1 MIEDLTDAGF
11 FGDGIRGSRNKG
23 FMKASLLVLLLS
35 ACSPPSSL
43 SLSGTEEAIT
53 TYYTSSSGGGTS
65 GSGNRT
71 ASIAAATGDL
81 LVAFAS
87 VSGNTQTSPTMTDNK
102 GGTYALVGQALW
114 DGSANNMLCFVR
126 NSLTT
131 SAGNT
136 TLTLDTNTNT
146 AGELVIV
153 AYSGMTRTGASA
165 VKQITAT
172 ANQAT
177 STTPSVAY
185 ANPVTSGDQL
195 LAAVASSDKY
205 TDEPADWN
213 ERENVYQSTP
223 TTALEV
229 TSGAS
234 GFTGT
239 TVTYGSPETSGYA
252 AMAVELDA
260 SVSGPPVDAGVAVD
274 APHIVDA
281 PRMIDAVIDGSI
293 IDADLVD
300 ARVADASVADASIAA
315 DAGAGDFSY
324 GVVYQMYGRGQNPA
338 QITESTDATG
348 STFLIMMGGY
358 TRDIVKGPTDNKG
371 NAYAEVGA
379 EETWTN
385 WPDDGTTIW
394 SSANATGG
402 PSTTWSQYVTQF
414 NEITMFEIEVP
425 NAGASPQITSTFN
438 QQGNSGVYTP
448 AKGCCNTLTSN
459 SVTTTGP
466 ATLIALWWGAGPTG
480 YGTHIAT
487 PNNGFTNL
495 ADCDIDNPN
504 GYVQGYMA
512 YKTVDA
518 AGTYNVTWTYQ
529 PKQGAELW
537 LIAVQP

>member
-1 MIEDLTDAGF
+1 
-11 FGDGIRGSRNKG
+11 
-23 FMKASLLVLLLS
+23 MKALLTTLLLLS
-35 ACSPPSSL
+35 ACSPHL
-43 SLSGTEEAIT
+43 SLSDTEEAVT
-53 TYYTSSSGGGTS
+53 TYYTSSSGGSTS

-81 LVAFAS
+81 IVAFAS
-87 VSGNTQTSPTMTDNK
+87 VSGNTQTSPTMADNK

-136 TLTLDTNTNT
+136 TLTLSTDTNT
-146 AGELVIV
+146 AGEIVIV
-153 AYSGMTRTGASA
+153 AYSGMTRTGTSA
-165 VKQITAT
+165 VKQVTAD

-177 STTPSVAY
+177 STTPSIAF
-185 ANPVTSGDQL
+185 ANPVTSGNQL

-205 TDEPADWN
+205 TDEPDDWN

-239 TVTYGSPETSGYA
+239 AVTYGSPETSGYA
-252 AMAVELDA
+252 AMVVELDA
-260 SVSGPPVDAGVAVD
+260 SVSGPPADAGV
-274 APHIVDA
+274 IVDA
-281 PRMIDAVIDGSI
+281 PRMIDA
-293 IDADLVD
+293 DLVD
-300 ARVADASVADASIAA
+300 AHIVDASAADASVTA
-315 DAGAGDFSY
+315 DAGASDFSY
-324 GVVYQMYGRGQNPA
+324 GVVYQMYGRGQTPA
-338 QITESTDATG
+338 QITETTDTSG
-348 STFLIMMGGY
+348 STLLIVMGGY
-358 TRDIVKGPTDNKG
+358 TPDVIKGPTDNKG
-371 NAYAEVGA
+371 NTYAEVGA

-385 WPDDGTTIW
+385 WSDDGTTVW
-394 SSANATGG
+394 SSVNATGG

-414 NEITMFEIEVP
+414 NEITMFEVEVP
-425 NAGASPQITSTFN
+425 GAGASPTITSTFN
-438 QQGNSGVYTP
+438 QQGNSGAYTP
-448 AKGCCNTLTSN
+448 AKGCCDTLTSN

-487 PNNGFTNL
+487 PNNGFVNL

>member
-1 MIEDLTDAGF
+1 MKTLLTT
-11 FGDGIRGSRNKG
+11 
-23 FMKASLLVLLLS
+23 LLLLA
-35 ACSPPSSL
+35 ACSPRL
-43 SLSGTEEAIT
+43 SLSDTEEAVT

-65 GSGNRT
+65 GSGDRT
-71 ASIAAATGDL
+71 ASISVASGDL
-81 LVAFAS
+81 IVAFAS
-87 VSGNTQTSPTMTDNK
+87 VSGNTQVSPTMTDND

-126 NSLTT
+126 NSL
-131 SAGNT
+131 SPAGKV
-136 TLTLDTNTNT
+136 TLTLGTDTNT
-146 AGELVIV
+146 AGEIVII
-153 AYSGMTRTGASA
+153 AYSGMTRTGAA
-165 VKQITAT
+165 AIKQITSL

-177 STTPSVAY
+177 STTPSASF

-195 LAAVASSDKY
+195 LAAVASGDKY
-205 TDEPADWN
+205 TDEPGGWN
-213 ERENVYQSTP
+213 EHENVSQSTP

-229 TSGAS
+229 TSGET

-239 TVTYGSPETSGYA
+239 TVTYGSSETSGYA
-252 AMAVELDA
+252 MMVVELDA
-260 SVSGPPVDAGVAVD
+260 SMSGPPADAGVVADAPRVVD
-274 APHIVDA
+274 APFVV
-281 PRMIDAVIDGSI
+281 DAVIDG
-293 IDADLVD
+293 AVD
-300 ARVADASVADASIAA
+300 ARIVDASTADASVV
-315 DAGAGDFSY
+315 DAGAIDFSY
-324 GVVYQMYGRGQNPA
+324 GVVYQMYGRGQTPA
-338 QITESTDATG
+338 QITENTNGSG
-348 STFLIMMGGY
+348 STFLLMMGGY
-358 TRDIVKGPTDNKG
+358 NPDVVRGPSDNEG
-371 NAYAEVGA
+371 NAYTEVGA
-379 EETWTN
+379 EETWVN
-385 WPDDGTTIW
+385 WPDDSTTVYA
-394 SSANATGG
+394 SVNAKGG

-425 NAGASPQITSTFN
+425 NAGAAPTITSTFN
-438 QQGNSGVYTP
+438 QQGNTGAYTP

-529 PKQGAELW
+529 PKQGAALW